1 MNVRAEQHAMDC
13 LTIPATG
20 RTPGV
25 SFDFANGHL
34 RMTGESYPDD
44 VAAFFGPV
52 FEALRGFLDNPD
64 GGPIRFDMELLYFN
78 SSSAKALM
86 NIFQMLETVAK
97 GGRPVT
103 LTWCVEENDESMREL
118 GEDFAEDLRHVVFQM
133 REMPAG
139 GPP

>member
-1 MNVRAEQHAMDC
+1 MDS

-25 SFDFANGHL
+25 FFDFAGGHL

-44 VAAFFGPV
+44 VAGFFGPV
-52 FEALRGFLDNPD
+52 FDALRGFLDRPD
-64 GGPIRFDMELLYFN
+64 GGAIRFDMELLYFN

-86 NIFQMLETVAK
+86 NIFQMLETVAR

-103 LTWCVEENDESMREL
+103 VTWCVEENDESMREL

-133 REMPAG
+133 RELPAG
-139 GPP
+139 GAP

>member
-1 MNVRAEQHAMDC
+1 MTVRAEHHAMDC

-52 FEALRGFLDNPD
+52 FEALRSFLDDPD

-118 GEDFAEDLRHVVFQM
+118 AEDFAEDLRHVVFQM

>member
-1 MNVRAEQHAMDC
+1 MNVRAEHHAMGC

-25 SFDFANGHL
+25 SFDFASGHL

-52 FEALRGFLDNPD
+52 FEALRGFLGDPD

-103 LTWCVEENDESMREL
+103 LTWCVEESDESMREL

>member
-1 MNVRAEQHAMDC
+1 MNVRTEQHAMDC

-25 SFDFANGHL
+25 SFDFGSGHL

-44 VAAFFGPV
+44 VASFFGPV
-52 FEALRGFLDNPD
+52 FEALRAYLDNPG

-86 NIFQMLETVAK
+86 NIFQMLETVAR
-97 GGRPVT
+97 GGRSVT
-103 LTWCVEENDESMREL
+103 LTWCVEENDDSMREL

-139 GPP
+139 GSQ

>member
-1 MNVRAEQHAMDC
+1 MDS

-25 SFDFANGHL
+25 SFDFAGGHL

-44 VAAFFGPV
+44 VAGFFGPV
-52 FEALRGFLDNPD
+52 FDALRGYLACPD

-97 GGRPVT
+97 AGRPVT

-118 GEDFAEDLRHVVFQM
+118 GEDFAEDLRHVVFRM
-133 REMPAG
+133 REIPAG
-139 GPP
+139 GSP

>member
-1 MNVRAEQHAMDC
+1 MSGRTERYAMDS
-13 LTIPATG
+13 LIIPATG

-25 SFDFANGHL
+25 SFDFAGGHL

-44 VAAFFGPV
+44 VAGFFGPV
-52 FEALRGFLDNPD
+52 FEALRAFLDRPD

-86 NIFQMLETVAK
+86 NIFQMLETVAR

-103 LTWCVEENDESMREL
+103 LTWCVEENDDSMREL
-118 GEDFAEDLRHVVFQM
+118 GDDFAEDLRHVVFRM
-133 REMPAG
+133 REMPADG
-139 GPP
+139 AP